1 MKKLSIIIALLFTFA
16 VLAPAQENRCVLK
29 LSQLKQP
36 SELYGLRIG
45 MTLDQ
50 VKLLVPSLQPGR
62 QDNLGFAS
70 TSFSPDF
77 NPQIDKATY
86 AGVRTISLDFLDNKL
101 FAVWIGFNNS
111 YKWKT
116 LDEFVPGMSSALGFP
131 SRAWEVVSSKPAIEC
146 NDFKVE
152 ASMIGGGPSIRITDQ
167 TAKAV
172 WEQRRAEME
181 EKRSE
186 QETKSPTR

>member
-1 MKKLSIIIALLFTFA
+1 MKNLFIILALLFTFA
-16 VLAPAQENRCVLK
+16 VVVPAQENRCVLK
-29 LSQLKQP
+29 LAQLKQP
-36 SELYGLRIG
+36 PELYGLRIG
-45 MTLDQ
+45 MTLEQ

-62 QDNLGFAS
+62 PDDLAFAT

-77 NPQIDKATY
+77 NPQIDKTTY

-101 FAVWIGFNNS
+101 FAIWIGFNNS
-111 YKWKT
+111 YKWKS

-131 SRAWEVVSSKPAIEC
+131 TGAWAVDSAKPKIEC
-146 NDFKVE
+146 NDFEVV

-167 TAKAV
+167 TAKAI
-172 WEQRRAEME
+172 WEERRAKME

-186 QETKSPTR
+186 QESESPKR